1 MTQYSR
7 QQEDRAERKLIEV
20 GFRLI
25 EDTGRRKTGRGDKY
39 MEHVDTGLRLT
50 VDNKST
56 RGSEGIRLQ
65 RADLEKI
72 RKEAFKDS
80 IGAITF
86 SFYKRETVWIALA
99 IPDLEG
105 ILY

>member
-1 MTQYSR
+1 VTRYSR
-7 QQEDRAERKLIEV
+7 LQEDRSERELVKA
-20 GFRLI
+20 GFRLL
-25 EDTGRRKTGRGDKY
+25 EDTGRRTTGRGDKY

-56 RGSEGIRLQ
+56 KGRESIRLK

-80 IGAITF
+80 VGAITF
-86 SFYKRETVWIALA
+86 TFYQQQGVYIAFAL
-99 IPDLEG
+99 PDLEG